1 MQLPFSWR
9 GASGA
14 VARRER
20 EGRTS
25 GADASLLSSR
35 KHLVEKVA
43 GGYDRGASWRVV
55 EKQLVSG
62 DQMCLRKRCEQC
74 PQVIVAGIGSIA
86 VNRELASH
94 GIGNQTRGHPIDLI
108 VRASV
113 TSYKCRAAQ
122 H

>member
-25 GADASLLSSR
+25 VAHASVLSSR
-35 KHLVEKVA
+35 RHHVEKVA

-74 PQVIVAGIGSIA
+74 PQVMVAGIGSIA
-86 VNRELASH
+86 VNR
-94 GIGNQTRGHPIDLI
+94 
-108 VRASV
+108 
-113 TSYKCRAAQ
+113 
-122 H
+122 